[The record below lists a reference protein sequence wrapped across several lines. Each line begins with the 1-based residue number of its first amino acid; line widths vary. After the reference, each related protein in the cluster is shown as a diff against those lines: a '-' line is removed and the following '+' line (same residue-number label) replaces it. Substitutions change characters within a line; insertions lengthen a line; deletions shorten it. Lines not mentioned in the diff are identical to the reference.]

1 VRRGTLI
8 AIVALFLLLAVIA
21 FVQIRASQ
29 RRGEPRPTITPTAT
43 PAGP

>member
-29 RRGEPRPTITPTAT
+29 RREPRPTITPTAT